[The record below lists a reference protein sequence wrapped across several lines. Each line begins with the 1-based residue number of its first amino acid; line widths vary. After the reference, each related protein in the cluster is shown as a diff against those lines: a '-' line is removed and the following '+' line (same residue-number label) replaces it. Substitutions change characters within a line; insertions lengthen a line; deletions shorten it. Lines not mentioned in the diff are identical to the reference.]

1 MIKWRW
7 EVVRPQMPALAF
19 HAAVAKRIAEQLHH
33 PALDAESG
41 SLYLG
46 STAPDIHILMRW
58 DRERTHFFDLQELD
72 DQSSVA
78 AMFDVHPI
86 LARPAEL
93 AAPTVAFVCG
103 CISHLVIDEIWISDI
118 YRPFFGRSSPLAGN
132 QRANI
137 MDRAV
142 QYELDRE
149 ARADR
154 EAMSQIVKELARTTL
169 DLEGG
174 LIDRGALGL
183 WRELMVEALNHPP
196 DWERFRFFGGRA
208 LKVVGVDTP
217 EAFAEFVKT
226 LPGLVTEATDYLGR
240 DRIDA
245 FVGKSLDEGRAAI
258 EEYLD

>member
-1 MIKWRW
+1 
-7 EVVRPQMPALAF
+7 MPALAL
-19 HAAVAKRIAEQLHH
+19 HAAVAKRIAERLQHR
-33 PALDAESG
+33 ALDTDPG

-58 DRERTHFFDLQELD
+58 ERERTHFFDLQELEE
-72 DQSSVA
+72 QSAVA
-78 AMFDVHPI
+78 AMFEVHPA
-86 LARPAEL
+86 LACPAEL
-93 AAPTVAFVCG
+93 NPPTVAFVCG
-103 CISHLVIDEIWISDI
+103 YISHLVMDEIWINDI
-118 YRPFFGRSSPLAGN
+118 YRPFFGRSSPLAGDR
-132 QRANI
+132 RADI

-142 QYELDRE
+142 QYELDRQ

-154 EAMSQIVKELARTTL
+154 QAMSHIVKELARLPPDL
-169 DLEGG
+169 DVG
-174 LIDRGALGL
+174 LIDGGALGL

-208 LKVVGVDTP
+208 LRVAGIDTP

-240 DRIDA
+240 ERIDA
-245 FVGKSLDEGRAAI
+245 FLEKSLDQGREAI